1 MSNAISYRL
10 WPLSWPL
17 PWGWVKK
24 LGKLKRCISWTHFQ
38 KHSTK
43 DTLISQIQIRNK
55 SQNRSL
61 KVVGHMVEAFRK
73 IFEFLWFMCP
83 CGLWMLCNG
92 PVLIYSTLHTS
103 AYMLCEVYFEKM
115 KGVECLMTRNLSL
128 SNARWSVCS
137 LCLSMNN
144 APPSPKA
151 HPLTRISPHAA
162 RPTIVYYPN
171 KATPCFNTKHRSN
184 PRSVDN

>member
-73 IFEFLWFMCP
+73 IYEFLWFMCP

-92 PVLIYSTLHTS
+92 PVLTLLRAGGGTMCPPCHVF
-103 AYMLCEVYFEKM
+103 AYTQVDMRTRVLIFCDFSSFLVWKRLQDFRLKEMSPFSQEK
-115 KGVECLMTRNLSL
+115 
-128 SNARWSVCS
+128 
-137 LCLSMNN
+137 
-144 APPSPKA
+144 
-151 HPLTRISPHAA
+151 
-162 RPTIVYYPN
+162 
-171 KATPCFNTKHRSN
+171 
-184 PRSVDN
+184 